1 MRPDSYNNNF
11 IKMKKIEIPKKATA
25 SLLRDLISEASIR
38 NKQNTSLVFN
48 KLFKSLDE
56 YQISSII
63 TLMLSEEPY
72 KALSLGD
79 YVTVKPPNYHKGDKY
94 EEDILKDLGLLHKSG
109 KVYGHVIGDGSWN
122 GEFDPLSNRIKVHL
136 LYHNADKE
144 LEVYEDSFNPF
155 ELKRITKNSIK
166 YYKLKK
172 DAKTNTG
179 VDQITL

>member
-1 MRPDSYNNNF
+1 
-11 IKMKKIEIPKKATA
+11 MKKIEIPKEATA
-25 SLLRDLISEASIR
+25 SLLRALVSEAAIK
-38 NKQNTSLVFN
+38 NKENSNLLFD
-48 KLFKSLDE
+48 KIFKSLDE

-79 YVTVKPPNYHKGDKY
+79 YVIVKPPRYHKGDKY

-109 KVYGHVIGDGSWN
+109 KVYGHVIGDASWN

-144 LEVYEDSFNPF
+144 LEVYEDSYNPF
-155 ELKRITKNSIK
+155 ELKRVTKNSIK
-166 YYKLKK
+166 YYKPKK